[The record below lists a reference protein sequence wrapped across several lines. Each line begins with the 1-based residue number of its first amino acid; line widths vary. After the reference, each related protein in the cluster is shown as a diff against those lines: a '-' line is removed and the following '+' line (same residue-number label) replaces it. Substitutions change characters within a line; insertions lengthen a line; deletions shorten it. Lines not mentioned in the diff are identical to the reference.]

1 MKNFIERWKNRNC
14 EKGEFKT
21 LFNKKNNPD
30 DESGL
35 FNLSRK
41 KIFIIRSRKFLLF
54 NYKFCIQ
61 KQKSI
66 VNVSFLFFSSKF
78 LFSILLSCK

>member
-30 DESGL
+30 NESGL

-41 KIFIIRSRKFLLF
+41 KYLLF
-54 NYKFCIQ
+54 VVGNFCC
-61 KQKSI
+61 SI
-66 VNVSFLFFSSKF
+66 TNFASKNKNQSST
-78 LFSILLSCK
+78 